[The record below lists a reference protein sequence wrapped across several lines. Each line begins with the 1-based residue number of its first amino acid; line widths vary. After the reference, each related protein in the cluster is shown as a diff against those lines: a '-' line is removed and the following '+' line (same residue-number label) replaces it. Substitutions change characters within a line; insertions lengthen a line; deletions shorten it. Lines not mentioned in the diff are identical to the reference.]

1 MMQSRTLNIYAN
13 AKTIELGHKANIMYW
28 LSRWWIRF
36 RWMNRDSALICVKRQ
51 LCCWKPALLVQC
63 CYSNC
68 YGGIGRLFYFCFQY
82 PAMNP
87 FQVKDCF
94 REVRT
99 WTMISMARLNIQPR
113 FQQRMSRTVQSCLT
127 RALEQNRSEIF
138 LLLAPQR
145 VMFKAAKLQSTTSA
159 I

>member
-13 AKTIELGHKANIMYW
+13 AKTIELGHKANFMYW

-36 RWMNRDSALICVKRQ
+36 RWMNQDSALICVKRQ

-63 CYSNC
+63 FDCYSNC
-68 YGGIGRLFYFCFQY
+68 YGGIGRLFYFCFQH

-113 FQQRMSRTVQSCLT
+113 FQQNSAVLFNSGAWAKSIRDFPFVGT
-127 RALEQNRSEIF
+127 
-138 LLLAPQR
+138 
-145 VMFKAAKLQSTTSA
+145 AACNV
-159 I
+159 